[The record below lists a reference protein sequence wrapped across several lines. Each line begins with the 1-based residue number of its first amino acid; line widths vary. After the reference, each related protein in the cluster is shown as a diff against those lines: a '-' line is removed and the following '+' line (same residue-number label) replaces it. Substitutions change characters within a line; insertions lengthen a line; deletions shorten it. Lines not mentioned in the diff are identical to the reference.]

1 MFWTNYVYLCDKE
14 NKSPN
19 RVAKELGVQSSG
31 TVTKWSKGETVPR
44 AALLLKMSDRFGIST
59 EDLLHADLRAKKM
72 PSLVSEEELKKYS
85 VLGLEELTDVEF
97 AKVEAYIAGLKSSR
111 NNK

>member
-1 MFWTNYVYLCDKE
+1 MFWTNYVYLCDRE

-44 AALLLKMSDRFGIST
+44 AALLLKMSDRFRVST
-59 EDLLHADLRAKKM
+59 DDLLNTDLRAKKM
-72 PSLVSEEELKKYS
+72 PSLTSEEEHRKYS
-85 VLGLEELTDVEF
+85 ALGLDDLTDEELGFV
-97 AKVEAYIAGLKSSR
+97 KAYIAGLKTIR
-111 NNK
+111 KG